1 MLFQRNLAEVA
12 RLNGLSAANRAEGR
26 TEEAF
31 QMFFRLWEGV
41 VRLGGDIESFE
52 DPVNEHERREFFL
65 GTVTSE
71 MVETEGA
78 NMIVLRVAVTW
89 RMKTLPS

>member
-1 MLFQRNLAEVA
+1 
-12 RLNGLSAANRAEGR
+12 
-26 TEEAF
+26 
-31 QMFFRLWEGV
+31 MFFRLWEGV

-71 MVETEGA
+71 MVGDRRSKHDSPTSRGDLEDEDFAELNPGEAQDGA
-78 NMIVLRVAVTW
+78 
-89 RMKTLPS
+89 P